1 MKKARI
7 ALLIIVVGFIG
18 LIVIQNWEYF
28 NDLQGLRIDLFVFDE
43 YQTPEFSNWFFFMV
57 CFLIGIL
64 SAYFRG
70 LIERYKSNKMI
81 KKLYA
86 ASAAQN
92 EEISGLKHEVEL
104 LQRGFSEDGEEPGAG
119 SDSAE
124 NV

>member
-7 ALLIIVVGFIG
+7 ALLIVVIGFIG

-28 NDLQGLRIDLFVFDE
+28 NSLQGFRIDLFFFGE
-43 YQTPEFSNWFFFMV
+43 YRTPEFSNWFFFLS

-64 SAYFRG
+64 PAYFYG

-92 EEISGLKHEVEL
+92 EEISVLKREVEL
-104 LQRGFSEDGEEPGAG
+104 LQRGSSEDDEEPNVDPDA
-119 SDSAE
+119 AE
-124 NV
+124 NP

>member
-7 ALLIIVVGFIG
+7 ALLIIVIGFMG
-18 LIVIQNWEYF
+18 LIIIQNWGYF
-28 NDLQGLRIDLFVFDE
+28 NNLQGLKIDLIIFDE
-43 YQTPEFSNWFFFMV
+43 YQTPEFSNWFFFLI

-64 SAYFRG
+64 PAYFYG

-92 EEISGLKHEVEL
+92 EEISVLKREVEL
-104 LQRGFSEDGEEPGAG
+104 LQRGSSEDGEESNVGP
-119 SDSAE
+119 DPAE
-124 NV
+124 NL